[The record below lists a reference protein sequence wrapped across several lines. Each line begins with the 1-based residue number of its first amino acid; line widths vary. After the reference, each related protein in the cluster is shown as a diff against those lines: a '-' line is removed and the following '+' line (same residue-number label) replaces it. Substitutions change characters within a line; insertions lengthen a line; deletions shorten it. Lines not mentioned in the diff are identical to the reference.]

1 MLSSMPTFY
10 WVFPRVRS
18 QNLRPALSCDPL
30 PLHRRHFRHALPVGL
45 LCLPVPLQQPHAM
58 NGHRLE
64 AIRYK
69 TISRL
74 TTIQKLTRYLL
85 SRVFGQTHCSA
96 LKPAA
101 CNR

>member
-1 MLSSMPTFY
+1 MALRSELAWLRLDLRLNYFLLGT
-10 WVFPRVRS
+10 PRVRS

-30 PLHRRHFRHALPVGL
+30 PLHRRHFRHALPAGL

-74 TTIQKLTRYLL
+74 TTIQKLTPLPP
-85 SRVFGQTHCSA
+85 F
-96 LKPAA
+96 
-101 CNR
+101 